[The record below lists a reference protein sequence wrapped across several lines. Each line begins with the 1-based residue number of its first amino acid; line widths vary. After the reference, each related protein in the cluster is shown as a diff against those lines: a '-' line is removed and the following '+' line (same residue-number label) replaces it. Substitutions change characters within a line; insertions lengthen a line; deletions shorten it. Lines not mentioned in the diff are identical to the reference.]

1 MSYLVKH
8 SSISKNSSENI
19 NLSSFLHENYDKMQA
34 ALKDLY
40 KKHVK
45 MKGLPLDISWFIE
58 IVDCLYAVREL
69 EVLLNCF
76 DSEAFLEFFNFIY
89 NNFFRNFFL
98 FLNFSI
104 YAFNTSS
111 DFTFFFEDFKKL
123 EKNFIATNVAI
134 LKIFKE

>member
-8 SSISKNSSENI
+8 SSISTNSSENI

-34 ALKDLY
+34 ALQALY
-40 KKHVK
+40 KKHVR

-58 IVDCLYAVREL
+58 IVDCLYSVREL

-104 YAFNTSS
+104 YAFNTFS
-111 DFTFFFEDFKKL
+111 DFTFFFEDFKEL